1 MSRSIGYTN
10 SIGGSFPQFYLV
22 SGDFKGKAL
31 GGGFQGYMAPAVQTT
46 DKGSYG
52 SNVFE
57 NIRFTLRNAWN
68 TTYKSEL
75 RESGKKQ
82 IITPFRAVT
91 NSGDLLSREN
101 YSCSGTCQSFQS
113 RPNVRGLKQHL
124 GSVSKSC
131 MPSVLYNDN
140 QVAPGVP
147 AAACNVK
154 FVYDSSDYT
163 TYLKQ
168 RAMVSNYN
176 DMSFSGND
184 FSGSQSASRA
194 IRRY

>member
-10 SIGGSFPQFYLV
+10 SISGNFPQFYLV

-31 GGGFQGYMAPAVQTT
+31 GGGFQGYMPQAVQTT
-46 DKGSYG
+46 EKGSYG

-57 NIRFTLRNAWN
+57 NIRFTLRNSWN
-68 TTYKSEL
+68 TTYKAEL
-75 RESGKKQ
+75 RAANRKQ

-91 NSGDLLSREN
+91 NSGDLLSRDN
-101 YSCSGTCQSFQS
+101 YSCGGSCQSFQS
-113 RPNVRGLKQHL
+113 RPQIKGLRQHL

-131 MPSVLYNDN
+131 APSALYTGN
-140 QVAPGVP
+140 QIAPDVP

-168 RAMVSNYN
+168 KSLNKNYN
-176 DMSFSGND
+176 DITFGGNA
-184 FSGSQSASRA
+184 SNGAQSAIRA
-194 IRRY
+194 IKRY

>member
-1 MSRSIGYTN
+1 MPQQNQTTEK
-10 SIGGSFPQFYLV
+10 GSF
-22 SGDFKGKAL
+22 
-31 GGGFQGYMAPAVQTT
+31 
-46 DKGSYG
+46 G

-57 NIRFTLRNAWN
+57 NIRFTLRNSWN

-75 RESGKKQ
+75 RASNKKQ

-91 NSGDLLSREN
+91 NSGDLLSRDN
-101 YSCSGTCQSFQS
+101 YSCGGPCQSFQS
-113 RPNVRGLKQHL
+113 RPQIKGLRQHL

-131 MPSVLYNDN
+131 TPSALYTEN
-140 QVAPGVP
+140 QIAPQVP

-168 RAMVSNYN
+168 RAMVKNYN
-176 DMSFSGND
+176 DRTFGGDSSNA
-184 FSGSQSASRA
+184 SQSAYRA